1 MLNPI
6 QLEESMWDRGMGMVL
21 PEDRPTALL
30 TLRAFAKATV
40 RILYATFCHGRYLV
54 DLGSP
59 RHNLFRSI
67 SLASAF
73 VL

>member
-1 MLNPI
+1 
-6 QLEESMWDRGMGMVL
+6 MWERRMGMVL
-21 PEDRPTALL
+21 PGDRPTAIL

-40 RILYATFCHGRYLV
+40 RVLYATFCHGRYLV

-59 RHNLFRSI
+59 RQNLFRNI
-67 SLASAF
+67 SLALAF